1 MTRISARS
9 HSASAALLLALLI
22 LAGCTLL
29 PAGRARNSSEQGEE
43 ATPTPIPTQVTA
55 SKPTYRVERGEVIKQ
70 VILGG
75 SIAPVTQTNLFFRS
89 SGRVGTV
96 FVKTGDM
103 VKAGQLLASLE
114 IPDVERDLAG
124 AQLDLERAQAR
135 LKTAQT
141 ELQREIK
148 RAQAN
153 VDIARE
159 NLAIIKTQDPTPRK
173 KQAEVAL
180 EKADLARKQAQA
192 AFDEIAWRNDR
203 GATPQA
209 AALQQA
215 TLDYTEAQAVYDLA
229 LQDIA
234 THSHQVTIA
243 ERQVDLAQITLDGLS
258 GGVDPLLANDVLRAQ
273 FAVDKLKAAI
283 ADAQLVAPFDG
294 KMELSPLLYAGTA
307 VDAYRFVAKVSDLN
321 ELEVRVD
328 TVNIGSDQLSEGMP
342 ATVSLVG
349 RPGVELTGH
358 IRRLPASG
366 VLAGADQDRAL
377 HIALDSSP
385 TSAGYQS
392 GELTRAVLMLERKQ
406 DVLWLPPAAIRTFEG
421 RRFVVV
427 QEGTGQRRVDITVG
441 LEADDRYEILSGLT
455 EGQIVVGQ

>member
-1 MTRISARS
+1 
-9 HSASAALLLALLI
+9 
-22 LAGCTLL
+22 
-29 PAGRARNSSEQGEE
+29 
-43 ATPTPIPTQVTA
+43 
-55 SKPTYRVERGEVIKQ
+55 
-70 VILGG
+70 
-75 SIAPVTQTNLFFRS
+75 
-89 SGRVGTV
+89 V

-294 KMELSPLLYAGTA
+294 EIELSPLLYAGTA